1 MAQWRLNFIVGVN
14 RVADVYTSGNKAS
27 QDANA
32 IIRAFSKVEPRPM
45 RSLYDDGCVK
55 MSYLVEAGTQ
65 AEAHQQQYRIHD
77 ALVQA
82 LDAAGDDLKRYAI
95 EFDAPQ
101 LVDAGAGAKGPP
113 VNDGK

>member
-14 RVADVYTSGNKAS
+14 RVADVYSSGNKAS

-32 IIRAFSKVEPRPM
+32 IIRAFSRVEPRPM
-45 RSLYDDGCVK
+45 RSLFDDGCVK
-55 MSYLVEAGTQ
+55 MSYLVEAASQ
-65 AEAHQQQYRIHD
+65 SEAHQQQCRIQD

-82 LDAAGDDLKRYAI
+82 LDAAGDELRRYAI

-101 LVDAGAGAKGPP
+101 LVESGAG
-113 VNDGK
+113 GK